1 MRRAGEYY
9 TADVWVS
16 LERLAS
22 EITKMESTVAA
33 ASFDD
38 IDGRNLI
45 LNIYHSVTADKLE
58 MERNVYTRIGYT

>member
-22 EITKMESTVAA
+22 EITKTESTVAA

-38 IDGRNLI
+38 IDGRN
-45 LNIYHSVTADKLE
+45 
-58 MERNVYTRIGYT
+58 